1 MKSIVD
7 KAKALVGTRAV
18 LRSTDIRKGL
28 CCYGVLVSC
37 VGELVEGLPSIEEVG
52 SIRLKDADKTMAKH
66 FQRTARPSA
75 GGIAVFRNLGMGR
88 RNLAEV
94 HIAMIIDTA
103 PITFV
108 HADLAKGRVVAAGAR
123 DLKNLEL
130 LNYWRVA

>member
-37 VGELVEGLPSIEEVG
+37 VGDLVEDLPSIDEVG
-52 SIRLKDADKTMAKH
+52 SIRLKDAAEMMSKY
-66 FQRTARPSA
+66 FQRSSRPTV

-94 HIAMIIDTA
+94 HLAMIVDTA

-108 HADLAKGRVVAAGAR
+108 HADLVKGKVLLSGSQG
-123 DLKNLEL
+123 LTNLEL
-130 LNYWRVA
+130 LSYWRVV